1 MSASRCLRLRA
12 HAGKLVLVRKAR
24 GSYTG
29 LLDLPGGTTERG
41 ESTHETLRR
50 ELREETGVELAQ
62 VVSAQPFSIHVEADA
77 SGTSIEFHREAWIAE
92 ARVDGSLSYTIDD
105 QDASG
110 VVLVESFPNEQH
122 SPLAIAAL
130 RLFPALAVS

>member
-1 MSASRCLRLRA
+1 M
-12 HAGKLVLVRKAR
+12 
-24 GSYTG
+24 
-29 LLDLPGGTTERG
+29 
-41 ESTHETLRR
+41 
-50 ELREETGVELAQ
+50 
-62 VVSAQPFSIHVEADA
+62 VSAQPFSIHVEADA